1 MEKRA
6 NPPLEPTTNLAV
18 NCFSLLAA
26 QRHSVELNRFAVAL
40 VV

>member
-26 QRHSVELNRFAVAL
+26 HLIVELNRFAVAL